1 MGHHDREKQ
10 VCFQYLQ
17 VLSDSDSGLRWQSVP
32 HIFSYKMC
40 QIYFLFLIFSPA
52 LGSDSR
58 LNNAHIK
65 LGAEAWPP
73 YLVIERDKNGT
84 DKYSGMSWDLLQMI
98 QKGTNCTFTIVRPQD
113 GLWGNCYGI
122 NNCSGMI
129 GMVQRKEVDFA
140 IGIFSCISNYAS
152 I

>member
-1 MGHHDREKQ
+1 M
-10 VCFQYLQ
+10 
-17 VLSDSDSGLRWQSVP
+17 
-32 HIFSYKMC
+32 
-40 QIYFLFLIFSPA
+40 
-52 LGSDSR
+52 
-58 LNNAHIK
+58 
-65 LGAEAWPP
+65 GAEAWPP
-73 YLVIERDKNGT
+73 YLVIERDENGT